1 MGGAMAVAPH
11 SRLLVG
17 QHFSFG
23 CFRSSSI
30 SIKRQQQQ
38 RRFLL
43 MGSDHY
49 QEKAAKYWDH
59 FYKIHHNKFFKD
71 RHYLE
76 KDWGR
81 FFSAEKDQEAK
92 VVLEVGCGAGNT
104 IFPLI
109 AAFPNLYVHACDF
122 SPHAISLVKSHGDFR
137 EDQVNAFVCDVTSDD
152 LCQKIVPFSV
162 DIVTLIF
169 MLSAVSPKKMPLLL
183 QNIRRILNPNGYV
196 LVRDYATGD
205 FAQERLT
212 SRNQMIGENF
222 YVRGDGT
229 CVFCFSEDCLSTL
242 FKREGFNTVEIN
254 VYCKQI
260 KNCSRNIVMDRRW
273 IRAVFSDSDCPRPT
287 LFQESR

>member
-122 SPHAISLVKSHGDFR
+122 SPHAISLVK
-137 EDQVNAFVCDVTSDD
+137 
-152 LCQKIVPFSV
+152 
-162 DIVTLIF
+162 IF

-260 KNCSRNIVMDRRW
+260 KNCSRNIVMDRYVQFFLQYFKLLQFFLI
-273 IRAVFSDSDCPRPT
+273 IRVFLSFNIFFSSFFSISMSRMYLT
-287 LFQESR
+287 LH